1 MEQATHVDTRER
13 RPRSTV
19 GDDHTVARRMMS
31 QMQTIAAY
39 YVLVA
44 NDLANQPRRH
54 DQIGP
59 VRPSLSARIAAVL
72 ARRTRPARRAV
83 SQPA

>member
-1 MEQATHVDTRER
+1 MNSD
-13 RPRSTV
+13 
-19 GDDHTVARRMMS
+19 
-31 QMQTIAAY
+31 MQPIAAY

-44 NDLANQPRRH
+44 NDLANQPRRPDH
-54 DQIGP
+54 VAP
-59 VRPSLSARIAAVL
+59 VRPTLSARIAAVL

>member
-1 MEQATHVDTRER
+1 
-13 RPRSTV
+13 
-19 GDDHTVARRMMS
+19 
-31 QMQTIAAY
+31 MQPIAAY

-54 DQIGP
+54 DHVVP

>member
-1 MEQATHVDTRER
+1 
-13 RPRSTV
+13 
-19 GDDHTVARRMMS
+19 MMS
-31 QMQTIAAY
+31 QMQPIAAY

-54 DQIGP
+54 DQVVP

>member
-1 MEQATHVDTRER
+1 
-13 RPRSTV
+13 
-19 GDDHTVARRMMS
+19 
-31 QMQTIAAY
+31 MQSIAAY
-39 YVLVA
+39 YVIVA
-44 NDLANQPRRH
+44 NDLATRPRRH
-54 DQIGP
+54 DQVGP